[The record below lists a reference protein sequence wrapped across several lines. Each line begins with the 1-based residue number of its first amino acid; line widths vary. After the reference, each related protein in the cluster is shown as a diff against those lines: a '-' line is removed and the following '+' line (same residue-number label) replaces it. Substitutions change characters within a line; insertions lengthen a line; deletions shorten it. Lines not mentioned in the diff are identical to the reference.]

1 MHELSI
7 VLSIVEIAENE
18 LQKAQAHQID
28 KIELEIGTLA
38 GVEMDALDFA
48 WEAAVKN
55 TVLAHAERKIQ
66 RIEAQAR
73 CLDCGLVYPIQQAWA
88 ECPACGE
95 FFNEILQGKELRVKS
110 LIVS

>member
-28 KIELEIGTLA
+28 AIELEIGTLA
-38 GVEMDALDFA
+38 GVEMSALEFA
-48 WEAAVKN
+48 WESAVKN
-55 TVLAHAERKIQ
+55 TVLAHAERKIHQ
-66 RIEAQAR
+66 IPARAR
-73 CLDCGLVYPIQQAWA
+73 CLDCGLVYPLSEAWG